1 MSESP
6 FERKTNPLLV
16 VISGPS
22 GAGKDSVIRR
32 MEELGLPFR
41 FLVTTTTRAR
51 RDDEVNGVDY
61 CFVSKPEFERMIDQG
76 EFLEYALVYG
86 QYKGVPKADARDALA
101 AGQDVV
107 MRVDVQGAATVRR
120 IVPQALLIF
129 LVTSSEEELI
139 ERLRRRGTE
148 SPDEL
153 RLRIE
158 TIREEIQRSN
168 EFEYI
173 VVNADGRLDEAV
185 ERIGSIIKAEK
196 CRVNQRRRVEL

>member
-1 MSESP
+1 VSESP